1 MTEPK
6 TIAAVVDFST
16 TETTPEVTTVAP
28 PRRVSAVPFDTTAW
42 NHYSDPTQQFFA
54 GVWASAV
61 GAMKVSYTEEELCYL
76 LEGRARLTDRE
87 GGVREFGPGSAFV
100 IPAGFEGVWETLEP
114 VKKIYAIW
122 QPRAD

>member
-6 TIAAVVDFST
+6 TIEAVIDFSAAT
-16 TETTPEVTTVAP
+16 PPPEVTTVTP
-28 PRRVSAVPFDTTAW
+28 PRRVSAQAFDTTAW

-54 GVWASAV
+54 GVWAAGV

-76 LEGRARLTDRE
+76 LEGRARLTDRQ
-87 GGVREFGPGSAFV
+87 GGSREFGPGSAFV

-114 VKKIYAIW
+114 VRKIYAIW